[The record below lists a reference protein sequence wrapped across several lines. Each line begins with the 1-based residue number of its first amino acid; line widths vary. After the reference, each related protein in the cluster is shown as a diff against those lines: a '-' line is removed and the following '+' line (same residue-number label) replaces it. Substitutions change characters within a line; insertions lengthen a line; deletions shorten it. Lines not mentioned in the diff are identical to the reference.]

1 MNNSH
6 FGRKA
11 KRKKT
16 RAIYKK
22 KINIKSIVCCL
33 RSRHTPIYST
43 IKSLNSYHCVGVIN
57 MLGFSLLRAV
67 RASSTPYW
75 IGWAEVCAF
84 VCVCWI
90 LLSFVSYRNRVLFFH
105 RPIFDWNSR
114 FEQTIHAF
122 IIQFIHQQFSRLL
135 TTSSTSH
142 MSNIDKMNTYRYK
155 RHAHTHTCLSIQY
168 IESRPSQRVVH
179 VMGP

>member
-1 MNNSH
+1 MCD
-6 FGRKA
+6 F
-11 KRKKT
+11 
-16 RAIYKK
+16 
-22 KINIKSIVCCL
+22 
-33 RSRHTPIYST
+33 
-43 IKSLNSYHCVGVIN
+43 
-57 MLGFSLLRAV
+57 
-67 RASSTPYW
+67 
-75 IGWAEVCAF
+75 VCAF

-142 MSNIDKMNTYRYK
+142 MSNINKMNTYRYK
-155 RHAHTHTCLSIQY
+155 RHAHTHTHASVYNVYRESSEPTCSTCHGPINIAFFVEFVWLNVSYIFHLSAAFCIHSHSNGQSHWEREKEADRERERGENE
-168 IESRPSQRVVH
+168 IE
-179 VMGP
+179 